1 MFILCLDLRILYWQN
16 TKLSYLSM
24 VVSGT
29 VTQDADI
36 LSYLKPEKTGG
47 LKKSIK
53 TLNGII
59 GQTKR
64 SEVQAGML

>member
-1 MFILCLDLRILYWQN
+1 
-16 TKLSYLSM
+16 M

-64 SEVQAGML
+64 SEVLAGML